1 MTDGKLGSIY
11 LGDIPLAIKELRVGV
26 RPRVRKSALNPSREI
41 RIVVG
46 RNSEVPLDIVFG
58 G

>member
-1 MTDGKLGSIY
+1 MTDGKLGSMY

-26 RPRVRKSALNPSREI
+26 RPRVRKSARNPSREMS
-41 RIVVG
+41 IVVG
-46 RNSEVPLDIVFG
+46 RNSEVPLDIVLG